1 MGTITIRPLFTALR
15 ALASGRRRQPEEF
28 PAIGDC
34 ARVSSPHL
42 PRPARSTTIRG
53 LPPSRLDVNPMNSLE
68 YRQWRQRRRAAGI
81 DDKLKRKHPD
91 VEAAR
96 IIEFASMWAPYGG
109 APDEEILVHFGMT
122 THRFIERLWEVVP
135 ESKCI
140 REEICG
146 LANAY
151 AHPRRSG
158 SSPVP

>member
-1 MGTITIRPLFTALR
+1 
-15 ALASGRRRQPEEF
+15 
-28 PAIGDC
+28 
-34 ARVSSPHL
+34 
-42 PRPARSTTIRG
+42 
-53 LPPSRLDVNPMNSLE
+53 MNSLE

-81 DDKLKRKHPD
+81 DDNLKRKHPD

-96 IIEFASMWAPYGG
+96 IIEFANMWAPYGG

-122 THRFIERLWEVVP
+122 TQRFIERLWQVVP